1 MTEWLTRQE
10 VAEYLGI
17 SLRHTYSLDIPRS
30 KLGRLPRFER
40 AAIDAWLRQRSETPD
55 APRAK
60 GRRPTFGPLRRGSDL
75 ADFNARL
82 RKALGR

>member
-1 MTEWLTRQE
+1 MADWLTRQE

-30 KLGRLPRFER
+30 KLGRLPRFDK
-40 AAIDAWLRQRSETPD
+40 AAIDAWLRERSETPL
-55 APRAK
+55 AARAK
-60 GRRPTFGPLRRGSDL
+60 ERRPFGPVRRGQDL